1 MKERIVLTV
10 VLWLIGNCL
19 QGYHLSRNPVRKK
32 KDNGNGQDKETI
44 ITQEG

>member
-1 MKERIVLTV
+1 MTQKIALTL
-10 VLWLIGNCL
+10 VLWLIGKYL